1 MSRNDTNTSLLRRS
15 TKYDKETILYGIC
28 RIPWIFQSSLFF
40 LWKFIRPYVYRF
52 LWIFAN
58 FIIAKISGDKADER
72 YIENQKS
79 AMAFTGKFA
88 IIELFAIWCAVTAI
102 RNGLFASLLLSLAYA
117 ITLNV
122 YAIKLYMLEEK

>member
-1 MSRNDTNTSLLRRS
+1 MIKKQFYMGFTGFLGFFSLR
-15 TKYDKETILYGIC
+15 YFFYGNLLDLTFIG
-28 RIPWIFQSSLFF
+28 FF
-40 LWKFIRPYVYRF
+40 AFF
-52 LWIFAN
+52 TN

-88 IIELFAIWCAVTAI
+88 VIELFVIWCVVTAI
-102 RNGLFASLLLSLAYA
+102 RNGVVASLLLSLAYA

>member
-1 MSRNDTNTSLLRRS
+1 MIKKQFYMGFAGFLGFFSLR
-15 TKYDKETILYGIC
+15 Y
-28 RIPWIFQSSLFF
+28 FSSGNLLDLTFIGFF
-40 LWKFIRPYVYRF
+40 AF
-52 LWIFAN
+52 FAN